1 MLKITKNEYG
11 YYYIF
16 KRGNYKEV
24 GAICKE
30 NIKHIVNHKALTEKQ
45 KERILKYYE

>member
-1 MLKITKNEYG
+1 MLKIKKNKYG
-11 YYYIF
+11 HYYILERSNF
-16 KRGNYKEV
+16 KEA

-30 NIKHIVNHKALTEKQ
+30 NIKHIVDHKALTEKQ

>member
-1 MLKITKNEYG
+1 MLKIKKNKYG
-11 YYYIF
+11 HYYIF
-16 KRGNYKEV
+16 KRGNFQEA

-30 NIKHIVNHKALTEKQ
+30 NIKYIVAHKYLTEKQ